1 MIANMKSKLS
11 PIAILVVAAGFSFA
25 ALAPAAAEEAKSV
38 IATVNGHDITERDV
52 ALAETEIGSDL
63 GQLPPETR
71 RRVLVE
77 YVIETQLM
85 ADALEKEKAASGQ
98 DLDSALAYFERRA
111 KRETYFENKIK
122 ASVSEAAAKTFFEDR
137 VKGMKP
143 EEEVKARH
151 ILVETEPEARDIK
164 EKLARGADFAE
175 LAKEFSKD
183 PGTKDNGGLL
193 GFFSRGQMVPQFEE
207 AAFSADL
214 NEVSEP
220 VQSRFGWHLI
230 LVEEKREKP
239 LPTFDEVKERILNG
253 MIHQKAQAVAQELRS
268 GAKIDYLDADIKKQV
283 AEEQKRA
290 DDQQQQVI
298 KQIEEMKKAQD
309 AQAAGEDKA
318 GAGPAAEEKK

>member
-1 MIANMKSKLS
+1 MMKSTLKAIAMASLLTIGTAAYTAS
-11 PIAILVVAAGFSFA
+11 AQDASTGPIAI
-25 ALAPAAAEEAKSV
+25 
-38 IATVNGHDITERDV
+38 VNGNEITERDI

-85 ADALEKEKAASGQ
+85 ADALDKEAAANSPA
-98 DLDSALAYFERRA
+98 LDSALAYFKRRA
-111 KRETYFENKIK
+111 KREAYFESKVK
-122 ASVSEAAAKTFFEDR
+122 GSVSEKTAQTFFNDR

-151 ILVETEPEARDIK
+151 ILVETEAEARDIK
-164 EKLARGADFAE
+164 EKIARGEDFAAM
-175 LAKEFSKD
+175 AKANSKD

-193 GFFSRGQMVPQFEE
+193 GFFSRGQMVPAFEE
-207 AAFSADL
+207 AAFNGPL

-239 LPTFDEVKERILNG
+239 LPKFDDVKDRILNG
-253 MIHQKAQAVAQELRS
+253 MIHQKAQSVAKSLRET
-268 GAKIDYLDADIKKQV
+268 AKIEYLDADIQKQVEQEKKQ
-283 AEEQKRA
+283 AEA
-290 DDQQQQVI
+290 QQQQFI
-298 KQIEEMKKAQD
+298 KQLEEMKKAQD
-309 AQAAGEDKA
+309 AKGAGEAK
-318 GAGPAAEEKK
+318 PAEPTTEEKK